1 MTRPTPKLTLALIL
15 AVGLFVFTGA
25 TATRASAAFA
35 LARTGSPRVA
45 SSAAARLNVVF
56 IVSDD
61 ERVNGNAVMKDVQR
75 LIAKHGVTFT
85 NFHVTTSECGPSRA
99 SILTGLYGHHS
110 GVTDNFGPHSYPA
123 FHTNSNIAVWLHRAG
138 YETGLVGKY
147 LNDYTIYG
155 HHVVPPGWDDWQA
168 IDSIPMEKYYN
179 YTVNE
184 NGRLV
189 HYGVKPTDY
198 STTVLTRKAV
208 AFLRHAHKPFFLY
221 FAPVAPHLPAIPA
234 PQDIGKLAKL
244 APLRNPAL
252 NEANIADKPWHA
264 HYDRTLTRAALEY
277 TTDVRSRQLETLL
290 AVDRSVKTIVH
301 TLAQRRL
308 LKRTI
313 IFYTSDNGFLWG
325 EHRLGGKIWPYE
337 PSTHVPLI
345 VRTPWTAG
353 NGTTDTKPILNIDFA
368 STISEIAGIPPGGPQ
383 DGTSFLPFLEG
394 RHVPWRTSYLLEYLG
409 KNKLGDAGPPPYLAI
424 HTSRYLYVEYRHDD
438 WQELYDLSVDPWELR
453 NVAADPAYRRIR
465 LQLRAEL
472 HTLYARRAHRAT

>member
-1 MTRPTPKLTLALIL
+1 MRPIPRSTLVFTL
-15 AVGLFVFTGA
+15 AVGLLAFTAG
-25 TATRASAAFA
+25 TASPSVASASAP
-35 LARTGSPRVA
+35 TGSLPGA
-45 SSAAARLNVVF
+45 SSAAGRMNIVF

-61 ERVNGNAVMKDVQR
+61 ERVNGNTVMKDVQR
-75 LIAKHGVTFT
+75 LIAMHGVTFT

-155 HHVVPPGWDDWQA
+155 HHAVPPGWDDWQA
-168 IDSIPMEKYYN
+168 MDSVPMEKYYD

-189 HYGVKPTDY
+189 HYGDKPTDY
-198 STTVLTRKAV
+198 STTVLTRKAT
-208 AFLRHAHKPFFLY
+208 AFLQHTHKPFFLY

-234 PQDIGKLAKL
+234 PRDIGKLAKL
-244 APLRNPAL
+244 APLTNPAL
-252 NEANIADKPWHA
+252 NETNVADKPWHA
-264 HYDRTLTRAALEY
+264 YYSRTLTDAALDY
-277 TTDVRSRQLETLL
+277 TMDVRRHQLQTLL
-290 AVDRSVKTIVH
+290 AVDRSVKAIVA
-301 TLAQRRL
+301 TLARRRL

-313 IFYTSDNGFLWG
+313 IIYTSDNGFLWG

-337 PSTHVPLI
+337 PSTRVPLI

-353 NGTTDTKPILNIDFA
+353 NATIDTKPVLNIDFA
-368 STISEIAGIPPGGPQ
+368 STISQIAGIPPGGPQ
-383 DGTSFLPFLEG
+383 DGTSFLPLLEG

-409 KNKLGDAGPPPYLAI
+409 KNKLRSGGPPPYLAI
-424 HTSRYLYVEYRHDD
+424 HTNRYLYVEYRHNH
-438 WQELYDLSVDPWELR
+438 WQELYDLSSDPWELR
-453 NVAADPAYRRIR
+453 NVATNPAYRRIR
-465 LQLRAEL
+465 LRLRSELRA
-472 HTLYARRAHRAT
+472 LYETHPHRAR

>member
-1 MTRPTPKLTLALIL
+1 MGRLA
-15 AVGLFVFTGA
+15 
-25 TATRASAAFA
+25 
-35 LARTGSPRVA
+35 
-45 SSAAARLNVVF
+45 
-56 IVSDD
+56 
-61 ERVNGNAVMKDVQR
+61 
-75 LIAKHGVTFT
+75 
-85 NFHVTTSECGPSRA
+85 
-99 SILTGLYGHHS
+99 GHRQHPD
-110 GVTDNFGPHSYPA
+110 GEVLQ
-123 FHTNSNIAVWLHRAG
+123 LH
-138 YETGLVGKY
+138 L
-147 LNDYTIYG
+147 
-155 HHVVPPGWDDWQA
+155 
-168 IDSIPMEKYYN
+168 
-179 YTVNE
+179 NE

-198 STTVLTRKAV
+198 STTVLAAKAV

-353 NGTTDTKPILNIDFA
+353 NGTSDTKPVLNIDFA

-383 DGTSFLPFLEG
+383 DGTSFLPLLEG

-424 HTSRYLYVEYRHDD
+424 HTSRYLYVEYRHDH
-438 WQELYDLSVDPWELR
+438 WQELYDLSSDPWELH
-453 NVAADPAYRRIR
+453 NVAADPSYRPIR
-465 LQLRAEL
+465 LQLRAQL
-472 HTLYARRAHRAT
+472 QTLYARRPHRAT